1 MVKKMS
7 IKLRLVF
14 ICLCLINITVGNPNL
29 DENGNYEVDDMIL
42 SPSQFLPISSRGQE
56 SGQKDVKFR
65 WSNGVV
71 PYKIENAFNNQQKA
85 VIEESIKSLNQE
97 LGGCIEI
104 R

>member
-1 MVKKMS
+1 
-7 IKLRLVF
+7 
-14 ICLCLINITVGNPNL
+14 
-29 DENGNYEVDDMIL
+29 MIL

-71 PYKIENAFNNQQKA
+71 PYKIENTFNNQQKA